1 MAPDLSET
9 EGIGADVAG
18 FQGTTMQG
26 GPASGPAVRSRAFKK
41 AKRHSRWVRF
51 AKIAIPF
58 GSILAAAAVVFFA
71 YFEPFKK
78 IENLSFGSIGVNGSN
93 VTMEAP
99 KLTGFKND
107 NRPYEVT
114 ASAATQDVRKPN
126 FVELKDLRARIV
138 TDDRGS
144 AARLEANIGV
154 LDTQKEQINLRENVR
169 VRTDGGQEVHMRSAF
184 VDFKSG
190 GVTSN
195 EPVTVILGGNG
206 QIEAEGLKVT
216 DSGKVLSFKGRVRT
230 TFMPAAAS
238 EFASPAP
245 AGTDSTAPASS
256 PAAATDA
263 AQPTSVRP

>member
-1 MAPDLSET
+1 MAPERGET
-9 EGIGADVAG
+9 KGIGSDVAG
-18 FQGTTMQG
+18 FQAIATQD
-26 GPASGPAVRSRAFKK
+26 SPAVRPVARTRDFHK
-41 AKRHSRWVRF
+41 ARRHSRWVRF
-51 AKIAIPF
+51 AKIAIPL
-58 GSILAAAAVVFFA
+58 GSLLAMAVVVFFA
-71 YFEPFKK
+71 YFEPFRQ
-78 IENLSFGSIGVNGSN
+78 IENLSFDNIGVSGTN

-144 AARLEANIGV
+144 VARLEAHVGV
-154 LDTQKEQINLRENVR
+154 LDTQKEQMNLHQSVR
-169 VRTDGGQEVHMRSAF
+169 VTTNAGQEVQMQSAF

-190 GVTSN
+190 SVTSD

-206 QIEAEGLKVT
+206 RIEAEGLKVV
-216 DSGKVLSFKGRVRT
+216 DNGKLLSFKGRVRT
-230 TFMPAAAS
+230 TFMPSTAS
-238 EFASPAP
+238 ESDAAAP
-245 AGTDSTAPASS
+245 AGADSAAPVPS
-256 PAAATDA
+256 PAAEDTA